1 MSDELMITVQDLY
14 TVPDFKGGIGYCGPG
29 ARRWFAQY
37 GFDWGDFVKNGLP
50 ASVLAATG
58 DALALK
64 VVAHAEQQR
73 ETAGEVSNG

>member
-1 MSDELMITVQDLY
+1 MKGELIITVQDLY

-37 GFDWGDFVKNGLP
+37 GFNWSDFVQHGLP

-64 VVAHAEQQR
+64 VVAHAEQLQQAAR
-73 ETAGEVSNG
+73 EVTNG